1 MIVVDPLYIVFP
13 EIVARL
19 DFDENRRN
27 GSRIVE
33 TVEHVCR
40 NVQTG
45 SAFKNKSFPV
55 EGNLNSAGKHEPVF
69 PTPFV
74 PLQARSESGIDDDPL
89 DLVILFVDENL
100 IVPPGTMCFFHQI
113 NPVPQPDL
121 RVSSNL
127 PVPVEIPAWH
137 W

>member
-1 MIVVDPLYIVFP
+1 MIVVNPFYIVFP

-33 TVEHVCR
+33 AVERLCR

-55 EGNLNSAGKHEPVF
+55 EDNLNSAGEHEPVF
-69 PTPFV
+69 PSPFV
-74 PLQARSESGIDDDPL
+74 PLQARSEPWIDDDPL
-89 DLVILFVDENL
+89 HLVILFVGKNL
-100 IVPPGTMCFFHQI
+100 VIPPGAMCVFHEI
-113 NPVPQPDL
+113 DPVSEPDM
-121 RVSSNL
+121 RVSTNL
-127 PVPVEIPAWH
+127 PVPAEIPAWH
-137 W
+137 